1 MIMIVIGQ
9 FIMNMIWRIR
19 RQTKG
24 ITSMITMVL
33 IIVIAK
39 MTLSIITVR
48 SNLSRRPYITYLS
61 KLVENLTFI
70 STEEWYPCAIKIGS

>member
-1 MIMIVIGQ
+1 MIVIGQ

-61 KLVENLTFI
+61 KLVENLPFI